1 MKKFTTIIC
10 VVFTLI
16 MIASCAVLPA
26 SASSAY
32 QTYTYSIDGY
42 ALYSPDAYTA
52 EQTIDAAYM
61 GLDLNLDNPGDMIC
75 DDQQNVYIADTANN
89 RIVVLDRYYKLKF
102 IISTFRNGQGVMDSL
117 SGPQGVFVSS
127 KYIWVC
133 DTNANRIVV
142 FNRDGS
148 FNRVIEEPE
157 SPLFDDNSVYKPV
170 AIAVD
175 KYERLYVVSSTTY
188 QGIIVMTSDG
198 AFTGFIGA
206 QAVTISAW
214 EIIWRRFQTDEQREN
229 SESYVATE
237 YNNIALNGD
246 FIYVTTSTIDEGSV
260 AGSIR
265 GKSKDGKYAP
275 VKLLNQ
281 AGTEIMR
288 RNGFYPPS
296 GEIDYSTK
304 STDASKNVPTGV
316 SRLIDVAS
324 GPEQTWSIIDEKR
337 SRIYTYDFDGNL
349 LFAFGDQGANLLGNI
364 SSIEAICYQGDTMLI
379 LDKDKKS
386 ITVFER
392 TEYGDVL
399 LDAIAAENRQD
410 YTTAINLWTDVLKR
424 NSNFDAA
431 YIGIGQAMYR
441 NGEFEESLEYFE
453 AAYDTLNWSTSY
465 KDIRKE
471 FMSDYFLFL
480 LIGIL
485 ALIVVL
491 VLVSKYI
498 TKVNKRIKKA
508 DQRRTYWEELLYSF
522 YVMLH
527 PFDGFWDLKHE
538 RRGSL
543 RGAVTINLIVVL
555 TFFYQSIG
563 QGYLMNP
570 YNTYSTIWAQAIS
583 VLVPLFLFVTANWCL
598 TTLFEGEGS
607 FKDIYIACSY
617 SMMPIPLLVIPA
629 TIYSNFA
636 ISTEI
641 ELLTLLTTIAFLWM
655 GVLIF
660 FGTQV
665 THDYSIF
672 KNLVTILGTI
682 LGMVFIIFI
691 AILFSTLVA
700 KLVSLGTN
708 IVTELQYRM

>member
-1 MKKFTTIIC
+1 
-10 VVFTLI
+10 
-16 MIASCAVLPA
+16 
-26 SASSAY
+26 
-32 QTYTYSIDGY
+32 
-42 ALYSPDAYTA
+42 
-52 EQTIDAAYM
+52 
-61 GLDLNLDNPGDMIC
+61 
-75 DDQQNVYIADTANN
+75 
-89 RIVVLDRYYKLKF
+89 
-102 IISTFRNGQGVMDSL
+102 
-117 SGPQGVFVSS
+117 
-127 KYIWVC
+127 
-133 DTNANRIVV
+133 
-142 FNRDGS
+142 
-148 FNRVIEEPE
+148 
-157 SPLFDDNSVYKPV
+157 
-170 AIAVD
+170 
-175 KYERLYVVSSTTY
+175 
-188 QGIIVMTSDG
+188 
-198 AFTGFIGA
+198 
-206 QAVTISAW
+206 
-214 EIIWRRFQTDEQREN
+214 
-229 SESYVATE
+229 
-237 YNNIALNGD
+237 
-246 FIYVTTSTIDEGSV
+246 
-260 AGSIR
+260 
-265 GKSKDGKYAP
+265 
-275 VKLLNQ
+275 
-281 AGTEIMR
+281 
-288 RNGFYPPS
+288 
-296 GEIDYSTK
+296 
-304 STDASKNVPTGV
+304 
-316 SRLIDVAS
+316 
-324 GPEQTWSIIDEKR
+324 
-337 SRIYTYDFDGNL
+337 
-349 LFAFGDQGANLLGNI
+349 
-364 SSIEAICYQGDTMLI
+364 
-379 LDKDKKS
+379 
-386 ITVFER
+386 
-392 TEYGDVL
+392 
-399 LDAIAAENRQD
+399 
-410 YTTAINLWTDVLKR
+410 
-424 NSNFDAA
+424 
-431 YIGIGQAMYR
+431 MYR
-441 NGEFEESLEYFE
+441 NGEFEESREYFE

-491 VLVSKYI
+491 VLISRYI

-543 RGAVTINLIVVL
+543 RGAMTINLIVVL

-570 YNTYSTIWAQAIS
+570 YNTYFTIWSQAIS

>member
-260 AGSIR
+260 AASIR

-304 STDASKNVPTGV
+304 STDASKNIPTGV

-570 YNTYSTIWAQAIS
+570 YGGYSTIWSQAIS

>member
-491 VLVSKYI
+491 VLISRYI